1 MPKGFWRSSSF
12 FWVVLIS
19 GLLIS
24 APLLLPSN
32 AALNFLTQVCITAVL
47 ALSFNLLLGQT
58 GLLSFGHAVYAGF
71 GAYAAIYAL
80 NQISAGIWLLP
91 VSLVPIIGGL
101 FGLFFGMLFGWI
113 SSKQSGLTFSMIT
126 LGIGELVYAGSAMF
140 PTVFGGEGGK
150 SANRVSGDTWMGI
163 SFGPQIEV
171 TYLIIFWTLIAAG
184 TMFFVTRTPLG
195 KLANAVKEN
204 EERVAFLGVNPRYI
218 RFLILCIAC
227 FFAGVAGALSALHFE
242 MATTDSFSLTRS
254 GAILFFTYIG
264 GVSVFLGPVVGAIL
278 AVVMS
283 VYLSELTPAWQLY
296 LGLLFMFVVSFAP
309 HGVSGMLFSWI
320 DAAKNAKRQ
329 SQLLRFLIG
338 ASFWLS
344 ASIFL
349 CGGSVMLIELLYRW
363 RFSSEAFHPLTAF
376 GFTVTP
382 QHISSWL
389 IASGSLILGLVVLKL
404 VGQWQRRWQQ

>member
-1 MPKGFWRSSSF
+1 MPKRFWCSSSF
-12 FWVVLIS
+12 FVAVLIS

-24 APLLLPSN
+24 APLLWPSN
-32 AALNFLTQVCITAVL
+32 AALNFLTQVCITVVL

-80 NQISAGIWLLP
+80 NQVSAGIWFLP

-101 FGLFFGMLFGWI
+101 SGLFFGMLFGWI
-113 SSKQSGLTFSMIT
+113 SSKQSGLTFSMIS
-126 LGIGELVYAGSAMF
+126 LGIGELVFAGSAMF

-150 SANRVSGDTWMGI
+150 SANRVVGETWMGI
-163 SFGPQIEV
+163 TFGPQIEI

-195 KLANAVKEN
+195 KLANAVKDN
-204 EERVAFLGVNPRYI
+204 EERVAFLGVNPRYV
-218 RFLILCIAC
+218 RFLMLCISC

-242 MATTDSFSLTRS
+242 MATTDSFSLARS

-283 VYLSELTPAWQLY
+283 VFLSELTPAWQLY
-296 LGLLFMFVVSFAP
+296 LGLLFMLVVSLAP
-309 HGVSGMLFSWI
+309 HGVSGMLLSWI

-329 SQLLRFLIG
+329 SHLSSFLVCT
-338 ASFWLS
+338 SLWLS
-344 ASIFL
+344 ASTFL
-349 CGGSVMLIELLYRW
+349 CCGGVMMIELLYRW
-363 RFSSEAFHPLTAF
+363 RFPSETFHPLAAF
-376 GFTVTP
+376 GLTLAP
-382 QHISSWL
+382 HNISSWL
-389 IASGSLILGLVVLKL
+389 ITSSSFVVGLVALKM
-404 VGQWQRRWQQ
+404 VGQCPRRGQQ